1 VHIDSTD
8 LSGASSQ
15 RLIAAHR
22 RHPRALDRQHG
33 FTMVELVVV
42 IIVLAVLAAVA
53 VPRLAGRTGFEARGF
68 ADEVASAL
76 RYGQRSAVAMRRTVM
91 VMVATP
97 SNAQPCALRLCLD
110 NACNQQVTD
119 PATSAAF
126 CLRPPALV
134 TLANLSKTTISFD
147 GRGRPNTAGQYLVSS
162 SAPGD
167 ASRTLVVEAE
177 SGYVR

>member
-1 VHIDSTD
+1 
-8 LSGASSQ
+8 
-15 RLIAAHR
+15 LIAAHR

-53 VPRLAGRTGFEARGF
+53 IPRLAGRTGFEARGF

-76 RYGQRSAVAMRRTVM
+76 RYSQRSAIAMRRTVT
-91 VMVATP
+91 VRVATP
-97 SNAQPCALRLCLD
+97 TNQQPCALRLCLD
-110 NACNQQVTD
+110 NNCTQQVTN
-119 PATSAAF
+119 PATSAPF

-134 TLANLSKTTISFD
+134 TLLNASESDTRFD
-147 GRGRPNTAGQYLVSS
+147 ARGRPNAAGQYLVSS

-167 ASRTLVVEAE
+167 ASRTIVIEAE